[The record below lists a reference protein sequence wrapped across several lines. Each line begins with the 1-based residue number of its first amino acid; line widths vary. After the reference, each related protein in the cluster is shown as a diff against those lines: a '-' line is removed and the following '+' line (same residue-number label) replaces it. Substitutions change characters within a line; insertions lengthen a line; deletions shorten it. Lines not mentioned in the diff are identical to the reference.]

1 MGVEPERDALPV
13 SHSGGD
19 SEVLVEHEIRHV
31 PVHVVSRWAI
41 VLAGTTLVLW
51 WAAIGCCWL
60 VAAVFGLT
68 ADAEALAHHIGF
80 QGFRL
85 ASAPVFLAL
94 GVLGVIWVVGVVI
107 VALVAVTAYNL
118 YASMLGGIRVQSV
131 ERSCSAGVASSS
143 LEHPAAEAPVS
154 VS

>member
-1 MGVEPERDALPV
+1 MTATDSRRQFPVVRQARPVPDQTSATGVEPERDALPV
-13 SHSGGD
+13 RERWPD
-19 SEVLVEHEIRHV
+19 EEMLVEHEIRHV
-31 PVHVVSRWAI
+31 PVHVVTRWAF

-94 GVLGVIWVVGVVI
+94 GLLGVIWVVAVVV

-118 YASMLGGIRVQSV
+118 YAS
-131 ERSCSAGVASSS
+131 
-143 LEHPAAEAPVS
+143 
-154 VS
+154 